1 MPKPRDSSPS
11 MRFSPEFLD
20 RLRSQVVLS
29 QVVGRRVALKRHGR
43 EHTGLCPFHKE
54 KSPSFTVN
62 DDKGFYHCF
71 GCNAHGDAIR
81 FLTEHEGLPYPEAV
95 ERLAGEFGLP
105 LPQMTHEQV
114 QVAKRYGTLQD
125 VMEAACVW
133 FEGQLKAPSGKVAQD
148 YLKGR
153 GLTGKTAKHFRMGF
167 SPNGRDALKTHMLAH
182 GVTESQLVEVG
193 LAIRPERGATY
204 DRFRARVMFP
214 ITDRRGKVIAFGG
227 RVIPSLVDESNRE
240 APKYL
245 NSPETPLFKKGEVLY
260 AYEHARQMAH
270 KTGTLLVTE
279 GYMDVIALH
288 QQGFANGVAPLGT
301 AVTENH
307 LRLMWQTVDEPILC
321 LDGDAAGQRAM
332 HRAAELSLPL
342 LKPGKSLRFL
352 VLPKGEDP
360 DTLVRKEGAEA
371 FSSRLEMAVPLSD
384 ALWEH
389 YAADLKANATPEKK
403 AALEHTLTGLS
414 ERIVDPVV
422 KAHFREFFRKRIWP
436 ERKFTPKG
444 KGVKGKAGNELP
456 QGRSRDVEAFM
467 KSGNRS
473 QMRKRE
479 QALLRLVLQNPS
491 LLQWGEVE
499 EALGAF
505 IFTDITT
512 DSIRQLIMD
521 VVVIDHTLPRAEVE
535 RLAQARSVAQ
545 NVAALYGQEKE
556 EAVANEQRAL
566 QLWRLEVNGHSLIR
580 MEAERKALE
589 AEMSEQMD
597 EESYGRL
604 IALIKQIGDL
614 QNQSSEL
621 QSQLDRTGN

>member
-1 MPKPRDSSPS
+1 

-29 QVVGRRVALKRHGR
+29 QVIGRRVVLKRHGR

-71 GCNAHGDAIR
+71 GCSAHGDAIR
-81 FLTEHEGLPYPEAV
+81 FLTDHEGLPYPEAV

-105 LPQMTHEQV
+105 LPQMTQEQV
-114 QVAKRYGTLQD
+114 QVAKRYGSLQD
-125 VMEAACVW
+125 VMEAACQW
-133 FEGQLKAPSGKVAQD
+133 FEAQLKAPTGKVAQD
-148 YLKGR
+148 YLKSR
-153 GLTGKTAKHFRMGF
+153 GLTGQTAKHFRMGF
-167 SPNGRDALKTHMLAH
+167 SPAGRDALKTHLLSK
-182 GVTESQLVEVG
+182 GITDSQLVEVG
-193 LAIRPERGATY
+193 LAIRPDKGATY

-279 GYMDVIALH
+279 GYMDVIALY
-288 QQGFANGVAPLGT
+288 QQGFANAVAPLGT

-307 LRLMWQTVDEPILC
+307 LRLMWQIVDEPILC

-360 DTLVRKEGAEA
+360 DTLVRKEGSEA
-371 FSSRLEMAVPLSD
+371 FAARLEMAVPLSD

-389 YAADLKANATPEKK
+389 YAADLRANATPEKK
-403 AALEHTLTGLS
+403 AALEHTLNTLT
-414 ERIVDPVV
+414 ERIADPVV
-422 KAHFREFFRKRIWP
+422 KAHFKDFFRKRVWP

-444 KGVKGKAGNELP
+444 SGKKAVPGELN
-456 QGRSRDVEAFM
+456 QIRSRDVEAFM
-467 KSGNRS
+467 KTGATL

-479 QALLRLVLQNPS
+479 QALLRLVLCHPS
-491 LLQWGEVE
+491 LIQRGEVE

-505 IFTDITT
+505 AFADVTSDA
-512 DSIRQLIMD
+512 IRQLIMD
-521 VVVIDHTLPRAEVE
+521 VVVTDHDLPRAEVE
-535 RLAQARSVAQ
+535 RLASARGLGQ
-545 NVAALYGQEKE
+545 QITALYGKQK
-556 EAVANEQRAL
+556 ADDTPDDVRAL
-566 QLWRLEVNGHSLIR
+566 MRWRLEVNSHSLVR
-580 MEAERKALE
+580 MEAERKVLE
-589 AEMSEQMD
+589 TAMNEQMD
-597 EESYGRL
+597 EESYERL
-604 IALIKQIGDL
+604 VAIIRQIGEL
-614 QNQSSEL
+614 QAQTSEL
-621 QSQLDRTGN
+621 QAQLDRTAT